1 MTIVRG
7 YKLAKHDI
15 FTIEWIDEKY
25 LLGMPIIIH
34 KIYYHRIWYRP
45 KTWFQK
51 CYKIEYIG
59 DNISLDTSR

>member
-1 MTIVRG
+1 MTTVRG

-34 KIYYHRIWYRP
+34 KVYYHRIWYRP
-45 KTWFQK
+45 ETWFK
-51 CYKIEYIG
+51 K
-59 DNISLDTSR
+59 S